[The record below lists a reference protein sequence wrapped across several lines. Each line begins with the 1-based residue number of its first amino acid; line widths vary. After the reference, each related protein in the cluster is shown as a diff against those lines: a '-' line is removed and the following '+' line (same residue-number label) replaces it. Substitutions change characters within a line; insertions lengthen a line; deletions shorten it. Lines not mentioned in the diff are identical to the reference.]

1 MSEHTIALH
10 AGSIVDTHAIAAVV
24 AELARAGDIIVLSGE
39 MGAGKT
45 AFAQGFGVALGVSDR
60 ITSPTF
66 TLVHSYPVDRGP
78 RAGKVT
84 MHHADLYRLDR
95 TAEVSDLALRELAEF
110 AGIVLV
116 EWGEVVDL
124 FGDHLVIH
132 LAPDVDPGADAVV
145 DGVDDDT
152 DVLALDGA
160 RRIDVGVV
168 GPSWAGRWQQLTDG
182 LEAYRC

>member
-1 MSEHTIALH
+1 M
-10 AGSIVDTHAIAAVV
+10 
-24 AELARAGDIIVLSGE
+24 
-39 MGAGKT
+39 
-45 AFAQGFGVALGVSDR
+45 SDR

-78 RAGKVT
+78 RAGKIT
-84 MHHADLYRLDR
+84 LHHADLYRLER

-132 LAPDVDPGADAVV
+132 LAPDATTIATTR
-145 DGVDDDT
+145 DDDDDD

-168 GPSWAGRWQQLTDG
+168 GPGWAARWQRLADG
-182 LEAYRC
+182 LEAFRC